1 MVQYLFYKYSRH
13 FLSSSIQFSFIC
25 EAPLTVDIVI
35 KRLYRNLDVDLDPGW
50 SSNSDDTKLPKMTQ
64 GR

>member
-35 KRLYRNLDVDLDPGW
+35 KRLYRNLDVDLDPG
-50 SSNSDDTKLPKMTQ
+50 
-64 GR
+64 